1 MLDDPLDR
9 PVLSACV
16 TALEDHQHHVA
27 VLDDML
33 LNLDELD
40 LKIAQRLLVSFAATL
55 LCDAS
60 PWLLPLLTSIA
71 SELQKEDEQVEKV
84 EVKGESAHDG
94 LLPGNDVI
102 VILQVN
108 VLDALRVIGGQPNE
122 YDNPDH

>member
-1 MLDDPLDR
+1 M
-9 PVLSACV
+9 
-16 TALEDHQHHVA
+16 A

-71 SELQKEDEQVEKV
+71 SELQKEDKQVEEV
-84 EVKGESAHDG
+84 EVKGHPSPQYCPKTLPSDRKTVDHDR
-94 LLPGNDVI
+94 LP
-102 VILQVN
+102 
-108 VLDALRVIGGQPNE
+108 
-122 YDNPDH
+122 